1 MILTYVIWGI
11 TIGMC
16 IAAVYLYFIKKI
28 CGGFVSVLT
37 SNDCIGE
44 ENAKSCDE
52 MGIDKPGT
60 YLKKQLGENGGMSKM
75 VKTTAENKYYIP
87 EEYVTLA
94 NKKYRNET
102 IPVVALVGLIVLI
115 LATGALASYLAPI
128 IVDNV
133 GELF

>member
-75 VKTTAENKYYIP
+75 VKTTAESKYYIP